1 MKRVRVGDRF
11 LNLINGEKRVL
22 KDIKK
27 DGSFVFDDG
36 SKANSLDVYEYRGS
50 DEPIEVFDKKD
61 VKLVKGKLFIK
72 DEEIESGSLNI
83 VEVLSLVKPGSVLL
97 KALSD
102 NKENAFTII
111 EYNYYDDS
119 FNTIIDNY
127 TSDLK
132 LVGSDLGEIFLINH
146 EVSEV
151 ITVEEPGEETSVLKD
166 KEIQTRYTSLF
177 VYNHS
182 GGKDFI
188 DLEDPVDKLF
198 VKKETDSHI
207 VLIFKTSDCFI
218 SVEDYDGECYDVVE
232 SLDKGDETIL
242 EYIFMKVDSDEEFL
256 VYESNYTHHVS
267 GLKDLRVTY
276 KDDFSLILVFED
288 KFIYTNNGYHHRIAS
303 GKEALDLINK
313 YPHFIKIEPGITENT
328 FILAND
334 AGDIAKLKVIK
345 TNDRGFVTSIE

>member
-1 MKRVRVGDRF
+1 M
-11 LNLINGEKRVL
+11 
-22 KDIKK
+22 
-27 DGSFVFDDG
+27 
-36 SKANSLDVYEYRGS
+36 
-50 DEPIEVFDKKD
+50 
-61 VKLVKGKLFIK
+61 
-72 DEEIESGSLNI
+72 
-83 VEVLSLVKPGSVLL
+83 
-97 KALSD
+97 
-102 NKENAFTII
+102 
-111 EYNYYDDS
+111 
-119 FNTIIDNY
+119 
-127 TSDLK
+127 
-132 LVGSDLGEIFLINH
+132 
-146 EVSEV
+146 
-151 ITVEEPGEETSVLKD
+151 
-166 KEIQTRYTSLF
+166 F

-334 AGDIAKLKVIK
+334 AEDIAKLKVVK